1 MKKTL
6 LAALGTALLFSGLS
20 SSYAEDMNRDP
31 RDMHCNR
38 MELKR
43 DIAARR
49 HLHRAIARER
59 REGDVAGVAR
69 DRQELARLNADI
81 RRDRREMH
89 RDCAE
94 RRRDG
99 FARGQ
104 G

>member
-6 LAALGTALLFSGLS
+6 LAAALGTALLFSGLS

-99 FARGQ
+99 
-104 G
+104 